1 MKVYVCR
8 GLHIICCNIK
18 KKRGTELY
26 RGREAGPIMS
36 INVKIVKSLYQALP
50 TSSFLPKYLTTCTIY
65 YT

>member
-36 INVKIVKSLYQALP
+36 INVKIVKSIPGSTYFIIP
-50 TSSFLPKYLTTCTIY
+50 T
-65 YT
+65 